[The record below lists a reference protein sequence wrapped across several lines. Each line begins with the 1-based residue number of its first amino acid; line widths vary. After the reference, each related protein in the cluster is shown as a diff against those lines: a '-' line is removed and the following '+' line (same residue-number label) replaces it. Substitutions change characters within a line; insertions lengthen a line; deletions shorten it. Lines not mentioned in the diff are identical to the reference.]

1 MTLPPGFQLAP
12 AKINLALHVV
22 GQRADGY
29 HLLDSLV
36 VFTAAGDRVAVA
48 AGGPSLTVTGP
59 FAGGVPADG
68 TNLCLRAAHAVG
80 MDAAITL
87 HKALPVAS
95 GIGGG
100 SADAAAVLRAL
111 GRVPDRPETLG
122 ADVPVCLLSQPAL
135 MRGVGEVIIP
145 VSGLPVLHL
154 VLVNPGVALSTP
166 AVFAAL
172 QRRHNPPLP
181 DLPAGA
187 GATGLVAWL
196 AACRNDLQPPA
207 IGLAPG
213 IADALDALT
222 AYGAL
227 LARMSGSGATCF
239 GVFPDAGAAAAAA
252 SFIAAAQPGWWVT
265 ATPTLPGLPPSTPRA
280 RLPRVTRGM
289 RVRCCVWV

>member
-1 MTLPPGFQLAP
+1 MRSGATFELAP
-12 AKINLALHVV
+12 AKINLALHVT
-22 GQRADGY
+22 GRRADGY
-29 HLLDSLV
+29 HLLNSLV

-59 FAGGVPADG
+59 FAAGVPVDG

-80 MDAAITL
+80 VDAAITL
-87 HKALPVAS
+87 DKALPVAS

-111 GRVPDRPETLG
+111 GRVPDRPESLG

-135 MRGVGEVIIP
+135 MRGVGEVVIP
-145 VSGLPVLHL
+145 VPGLPVLHL
-154 VLVNPGVALSTP
+154 VLVNPGVGLSTP

-172 QRRHNPPLP
+172 RSRDNPPLP

-187 GATGLVAWL
+187 DADGLVAWL
-196 AACRNDLQPPA
+196 AGCRNDLQPPA

-222 AYGAL
+222 AQGAL

-239 GVFPDAGAAAAAA
+239 GVFPDADAAAAAA
-252 SFIAAAQPGWWVT
+252 DLVAAAQPRWWVT
-265 ATPTLPGLPPSTPRA
+265 PTATLPGLPPADPPR
-280 RLPRVTRGM
+280 
-289 RVRCCVWV
+289 